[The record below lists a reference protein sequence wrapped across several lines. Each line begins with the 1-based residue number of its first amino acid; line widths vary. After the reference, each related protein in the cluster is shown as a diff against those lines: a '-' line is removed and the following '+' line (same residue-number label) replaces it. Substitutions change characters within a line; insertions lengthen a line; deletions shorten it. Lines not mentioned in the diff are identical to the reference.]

1 METGLNHDTYMKD
14 RYIQQLK
21 SESESEIIDKTAN
34 YTTKYYAVYHI
45 LSLTENNPEI
55 IDLEIILA
63 MQDLLISS
71 EFSQQRRS
79 LFLFRLAAETL
90 SSVIIH
96 SDNKIMADTAF
107 SAMTYV
113 MKSTT
118 TGHAHRATSEAM
130 SALPFSIYG
139 PEITTKNIDT
149 IPEVDWHEIL
159 DKNGFKASGRPLCM
173 GRSIVISV
181 QQEEK
186 LLVFKMALSGDSPN
200 LLREEALWMDHLGS
214 EQYSFPLK
222 FKIPVAVRIK
232 NRHLFRLNGQPGQF
246 PENKDI
252 HPKRYAIGFIADK
265 DYFKYPNDPET
276 VNKISD
282 HEFREVI
289 FRNAWLL
296 GRLASSGI
304 IHTAPIPLFHNRVQ
318 AGRRRD
324 NGLYEWFRAGR
335 IDRWLDSCAF
345 PNLGFSGLRDFEH
358 LESFKG
364 KNFNLYRYIGSHFL
378 SLLLVTGSF
387 FRNKKSDLIGF
398 DSEGNPIDARYL
410 FNKSFLKELLNGIFL
425 NYYNGFVGTDFRGD
439 LPINL
444 NKLVN
449 RMIEEMG
456 VDRYMEEVFRIADQI
471 EMTKDEYISFLREKK
486 IFDDN
491 NNQIDLPEQGK
502 RDIIIQSGP
511 HLGGFNEAISLPELI
526 DANRV
531 MSALCI
537 AGKYWKKKEAG
548 NMYA

>member
-1 METGLNHDTYMKD
+1 MKN
-14 RYIQQLK
+14 RYLKQLQSK
-21 SESESEIIDKTAN
+21 NEIIDKTAN

-45 LSLTENNPEI
+45 LSITENNPED
-55 IDLEIILA
+55 IDLDIILT

-90 SSVIIH
+90 SSIIIH
-96 SDNKIMADTAF
+96 SDNKSMADSAF
-107 SAMTYV
+107 SAMTHV
-113 MKSTT
+113 MKNS

-139 PEITTKNIDT
+139 PEIITNKTDR
-149 IPEVDWHEIL
+149 IPEADWHEIL
-159 DKNGFKASGRPLCM
+159 DKNNLKAAGSPLCM
-173 GRSIVISV
+173 GRSIVIPV
-181 QQEEK
+181 QKKEK
-186 LLVFKMALSGDSPN
+186 LLVFKMALSGDSLN
-200 LLREEALWMDHLGS
+200 LLQEEALWMDYLGS
-214 EQYSFPLK
+214 EKYSFPLK
-222 FKIPVAVRIK
+222 FRIPVAIRIK
-232 NRHLFRLNGQPGQF
+232 NRHLFRLNGQPVKF

-252 HPKRYAIGFIADK
+252 HPKRYAISFIADK
-265 DYFKYPNDPET
+265 NYFTYPNDPET

-289 FRNAWLL
+289 FRNAWLF

-304 IHTAPIPLFHNRVQ
+304 IHTAPIPLFHNRTQ

-324 NGLYEWFRAGR
+324 NGMYEWFRAGR

-345 PNLGFSGLRDFEH
+345 PNLGISGLRDFEH

-364 KNFNLYRYIGSHFL
+364 KNFNLYRYIGNHFL

-387 FRNKKSDLIGF
+387 FRNKRSDLIGL
-398 DSEGNPIDARYL
+398 DAEGNPIDARFL

-425 NYYNGFVGTDFRGD
+425 NYYNGFVGTDFTGD
-439 LPINL
+439 LPVDL
-444 NKLVN
+444 DKLTN

-471 EMTKDEYISFLREKK
+471 EMTDDEYTSFLRGKK
-486 IFDDN
+486 IFDDH
-491 NNQIDLPEQGK
+491 NNQINLPERG
-502 RDIIIQSGP
+502 RIDIIIHSGP
-511 HLGGFNEAISLPELI
+511 HLGGFSEPISLPELI
-526 DANRV
+526 DADRV

-548 NMYA
+548 NLYV